1 MDKYR
6 YEDLNRIKE
15 SKENCQDDETFAMYY
30 DGYMFEADFGDGPVP
45 LCDDG
50 SKKPLERN
58 NIEEYIRL
66 YLQKYTEQEDL

>member
-1 MDKYR
+1 
-6 YEDLNRIKE
+6 
-15 SKENCQDDETFAMYY
+15 MYY